1 MSNHTFAKVP
11 SISIPRS
18 SFDRSSDYKTTF
30 NEGYLIP
37 FFIDE
42 VLPGDT
48 YNVNA
53 TLFGRLSTPLEFPIM
68 DNMYIDTFW
77 FFVPNRLI
85 WTNFKRFMGERDPNP
100 SSSISYL
107 FPQVPAPTTTGFAIG
122 TIYDYFG
129 VPTEKDGFS
138 INNYGRAYNLI
149 YNEWFRDQNLQDSAV
164 VDLDDGPDVASD
176 YPLLKRG
183 KRHDYF
189 TSCLPYPQK
198 GSASVTLPLGT
209 SAPVIGDGNPMYLR
223 NVGSST
229 DRALIGEAVGNLY
242 LSGGVNAAV
251 KGSLDPTKS
260 GLIADLSTATAASI
274 NSLRQAIALQQ
285 FYELDARGG
294 TRYIEMNLAHF
305 GVQSSDS
312 RLQRPEFLGS
322 SSNRIGVNPVAQT
335 SKTDGAA
342 AQANVAA
349 YSTFGVNRAG
359 FVKSFEEHGVILA
372 LCSVRADLTYQ
383 QGIHKM
389 WSRRTR
395 EDFFWPTFAEIGE
408 QAVLNQEIFYSD
420 NAVTDAA
427 FFGYQERYGCY
438 RYKPSL
444 ITGQFRSDFA
454 TSLDSWHLSQDFASV
469 PTLNSTF
476 IQETPPIDRVVAVAA
491 SAHFLLDAHIQ
502 CICAR
507 PMKVYSV
514 PGLSRI

>member
-1 MSNHTFAKVP
+1 
-11 SISIPRS
+11 
-18 SFDRSSDYKTTF
+18 
-30 NEGYLIP
+30 
-37 FFIDE
+37 
-42 VLPGDT
+42 
-48 YNVNA
+48 
-53 TLFGRLSTPLEFPIM
+53 
-68 DNMYIDTFW
+68 
-77 FFVPNRLI
+77 
-85 WTNFKRFMGERDPNP
+85 
-100 SSSISYL
+100 
-107 FPQVPAPTTTGFAIG
+107 
-122 TIYDYFG
+122 
-129 VPTEKDGFS
+129 
-138 INNYGRAYNLI
+138 
-149 YNEWFRDQNLQDSAV
+149 
-164 VDLDDGPDVASD
+164 
-176 YPLLKRG
+176 
-183 KRHDYF
+183 
-189 TSCLPYPQK
+189 
-198 GSASVTLPLGT
+198 
-209 SAPVIGDGNPMYLR
+209 
-223 NVGSST
+223 
-229 DRALIGEAVGNLY
+229 
-242 LSGGVNAAV
+242 
-251 KGSLDPTKS
+251 
-260 GLIADLSTATAASI
+260 
-274 NSLRQAIALQQ
+274 
-285 FYELDARGG
+285 
-294 TRYIEMNLAHF
+294 MNLAHF

-420 NAVTDAA
+420 NPVTDAA
-427 FFGYQERYGCY
+427 VFGYQERYGCY